1 MSDETTKW
9 RSPTGHSIASQASAG
24 ATETDRLLPR
34 KQKDNQMR
42 NWTPNK
48 IIEQLEKCG
57 FVDAMGHKIE
67 MNDAFVFLKKA
78 LTIKAPKFFM
88 NQMVSYK
95 VVYKSASGDVLK
107 QWANYYI
114 VGIHRASDTDRVYYT
129 YDLSNDPTQPYHYGQ
144 VNHSGVHEDYLQE
157 QK

>member
-1 MSDETTKW
+1 
-9 RSPTGHSIASQASAG
+9 
-24 ATETDRLLPR
+24 
-34 KQKDNQMR
+34 MR
-42 NWTPNK
+42 NWTPNE

-57 FVDAMGHKIE
+57 FVDAMGNKIE

-88 NQMVSYK
+88 NQMVSYE
-95 VVYKSASGDVLK
+95 VAYKSASGDVLK

-129 YDLSNDPTQPYHYGQ
+129 YDLSNDPT
-144 VNHSGVHEDYLQE
+144 
-157 QK
+157 